1 MTSITN
7 NGQNLNSLGKVAG
20 QISDDAKSSL
30 HNMTET
36 ARRAGEDV
44 KAAAKTEFN
53 NLMSDL
59 QDLASR
65 ATKVSGMEL
74 AALRK
79 QMSEKLVVAKEKLG
93 SMTED
98 ATAAARQGI
107 DATEKVIQTRPF
119 QAVAVAALAGFA
131 IGMLVCRQ
139 RS

>member
-7 NGQNLNSLGKVAG
+7 QNLNSLGKAAG
-20 QISDDAKSSL
+20 QLSDDAKSSL

-65 ATKVSGMEL
+65 ATKLSGMEL

-107 DATEKVIQTRPF
+107 DATEKVIQARPF
-119 QAVAVAALAGFA
+119 QSVAVAALAGFA

>member
-7 NGQNLNSLGKVAG
+7 QNLNSLGKAAG
-20 QISDDAKSSL
+20 QLSDDAKSSL

-107 DATEKVIQTRPF
+107 DATEKVIQARPF
-119 QAVAVAALAGFA
+119 QSVAVAALAGFA